1 MKIRKI
7 VTAFLCA
14 ALALGSLPELSPLA
28 LPMVDSE
35 DNFGGHSAAA
45 GGILFQR
52 SQHTALMIA
61 LLPLC
66 RARPIGNSLISREPY
81 GAFRAITGLNIRR
94 TIPPKAFIAADM
106 KKTVCLE

>member
-35 DNFGGHSAAA
+35 DNTMIISEDGGRYIVSKEQTYSSYDCFDSALSGKTDREQLDQSGTVWSVSGYYGVKYPADYPA
-45 GGILFQR
+45 ESFY
-52 SQHTALMIA
+52 
-61 LLPLC
+61 C
-66 RARPIGNSLISREPY
+66 R
-81 GAFRAITGLNIRR
+81 
-94 TIPPKAFIAADM
+94 
-106 KKTVCLE
+106 